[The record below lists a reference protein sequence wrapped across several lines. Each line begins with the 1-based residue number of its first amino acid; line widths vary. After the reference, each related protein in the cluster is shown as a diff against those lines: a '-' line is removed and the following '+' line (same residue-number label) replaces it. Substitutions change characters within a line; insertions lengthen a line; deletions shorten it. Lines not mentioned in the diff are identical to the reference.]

1 MNKLFEKFYS
11 FEGTEGS
18 GKSTAINSIK
28 KELENCGHTVIITR
42 EPGGSEVGEKIR
54 ELIFNNEIDLKTEV
68 LLFAA
73 NRHDHIQKVI
83 IPALK
88 KGYYVLC
95 DRFIDSSLVYQGYAM
110 GDDNVLDINK
120 YAVGDAYPY
129 KTFFLKVS
137 PEISL
142 KRLENRQNEINR
154 FDKKNIEFHNK
165 IYQGYIE
172 FEKEPRCCTID
183 ATQSP
188 DKIVK
193 QILENMD
200 I

>member
-1 MNKLFEKFYS
+1 MNKLFSKFYS

-18 GKSTAINSIK
+18 GKSTAISSIK
-28 KELENCGHTVIITR
+28 KELENDGHTVIVTR

-73 NRHDHIQKVI
+73 NRHDHINKVI

-95 DRFIDSSLVYQGYAM
+95 DRFVDSSLVYQGYAM

-120 YAVGDAYPY
+120 YAVGDAYPH

-137 PEISL
+137 PEVSL
-142 KRLENRQNEINR
+142 KRLENRQDEINR
-154 FDKKNIEFHNK
+154 FDKKDIEFHNK

-172 FEKEPRCCTID
+172 FEKESRCCTID
-183 ATQSP
+183 ATQRP